1 MARNIL
7 ILGASYGSLLGTKLL
22 MAGHNVT
29 LVCRRKTADLINREG
44 TEVRIKLRDELSHR
58 SIFSRDLP
66 GKLDAVTPADVNVS
80 RYDLVGLAMQEP
92 QYTNHTIRVLMIK
105 IAEAKLPCLS
115 IMNMPPLPYLKR
127 IPSLAEMD
135 LEEAYTN
142 ASVWERFKPGLVS
155 LCSPDPQAFRPPEEA
170 ANVLHVGLAT
180 NFKAAAFA
188 DEAHNKV
195 LRELEAD
202 IDAVKLD
209 GQDVPVKLKVF
220 DSPFVPLAKWSMLLT
235 GNYRCI
241 TLQEPQ
247 SIRDAVHGDLKLSQ
261 SIYEHVDAVARR
273 LGADPK
279 DQVPFEKYAKA
290 AESLLKPSSAARAVA
305 AGAPFIERVDLLVK
319 LISHQL
325 GAPSAEIDRTVQI
338 VDQKLNEKIVE
349 GGSGGLS
356 RPYSLPPA
364 RRRHTH
370 HSFERTAERGF
381 GLVANL
387 GGDCCHVHA
396 PAIQHFRSDLHS
408 PSGEILHWRHAE
420 KLNEPLR
427 KNASRCPALPC
438 EAFDRPT
445 EGWSR
450 VNQRERPAHG
460 RIAQARQPTG
470 LLRRQRLDVTPHH
483 VDEHQF
489 AELRQHAFAAGA
501 FVGNF
506 GHREVDELAEPA
518 GIVAA
523 RVAGFQHRR
532 QRFDQ
537 RIERTGIA
545 SEIATYQPGGNI
557 AAVRKVDMQWK
568 TARVGHVEEIG
579 GRRRCPHAGG
589 ARHDMRIG
597 VGEHHDFAGFER
609 NCLPVDKAGVA
620 AARSHHVIRNQMVC
634 SRQHPRQDQVP
645 RRRMD

>member
-44 TEVRIKLRDELSHR
+44 TEVRIKLRDEPAHR
-58 SIFSRDLP
+58 SILSRDLP
-66 GKLDAVTPADVNVS
+66 GKLDAVTPQDVDVS

-105 IAEAKLPCLS
+105 IAEAMLPCLS

-127 IPSLAEMD
+127 IPSLAGMD

-142 ASVWERFKPGLVS
+142 AQVWERFKPGLVS

-188 DEAHNKV
+188 DDAHNKI
-195 LRELEAD
+195 LRELESD

-241 TLQEPQ
+241 TLQEPR
-247 SIRDAVHGDLKLSQ
+247 SIKDAVHSDLKLSQ
-261 SIYEHVDAVARR
+261 SIYEHVDTVARR

-325 GAPSAEIDRTVQI
+325 GAPNPEIDRTVQT

-349 GGSGGLS
+349 GGSGG
-356 RPYSLPPA
+356 
-364 RRRHTH
+364 
-370 HSFERTAERGF
+370 
-381 GLVANL
+381 
-387 GGDCCHVHA
+387 
-396 PAIQHFRSDLHS
+396 Q
-408 PSGEILHWRHAE
+408 
-420 KLNEPLR
+420 
-427 KNASRCPALPC
+427 
-438 EAFDRPT
+438 
-445 EGWSR
+445 
-450 VNQRERPAHG
+450 
-460 RIAQARQPTG
+460 
-470 LLRRQRLDVTPHH
+470 
-483 VDEHQF
+483 
-489 AELRQHAFAAGA
+489 
-501 FVGNF
+501 
-506 GHREVDELAEPA
+506 
-518 GIVAA
+518 
-523 RVAGFQHRR
+523 
-532 QRFDQ
+532 
-537 RIERTGIA
+537 
-545 SEIATYQPGGNI
+545 
-557 AAVRKVDMQWK
+557 
-568 TARVGHVEEIG
+568 
-579 GRRRCPHAGG
+579 
-589 ARHDMRIG
+589 
-597 VGEHHDFAGFER
+597 
-609 NCLPVDKAGVA
+609 
-620 AARSHHVIRNQMVC
+620 
-634 SRQHPRQDQVP
+634 
-645 RRRMD
+645 